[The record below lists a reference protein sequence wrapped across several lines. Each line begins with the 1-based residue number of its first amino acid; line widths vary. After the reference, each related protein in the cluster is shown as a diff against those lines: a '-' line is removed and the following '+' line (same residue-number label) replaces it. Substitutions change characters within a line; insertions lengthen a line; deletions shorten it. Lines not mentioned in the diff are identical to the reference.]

1 MPPFNVSIRA
11 SFTQLIA
18 ATGWLVH
25 KGASYVNQSAD
36 LDPTGGFVTEKAPRT
51 ALAVM
56 SNGTLLSVTVDGA
69 CLGRERLGFLLP
81 IFCST

>member
-1 MPPFNVSIRA
+1 MPFTITTRI
-11 SFTQLIA
+11 SFTHLVA

-69 CLGRERLGFLLP
+69 CVGSKGPRFPLPSFLMRA
-81 IFCST
+81 